1 MSSQSMSG
9 KTNYNTDPN
18 HIYYNLQL
26 FNNDT
31 VGASNSTPVRFQETR
46 TSTILANP
54 SEYFLSIQRFHIDT
68 PSLPV
73 FMPEVETSP
82 IYNPTQDPDQL
93 IYQVALYPQLSD
105 LPPLI
110 IPIKYVGKAG
120 NTFNKDVR
128 PPSRLDVNALSNPYY
143 FVSEFQDFLDMINL
157 SISRALALQP
167 ETSGFSVKY
176 SPYFTLT
183 SGNRFQ
189 IYLPQGTTPTTYNT
203 DGSINQLGSALP
215 IYSSSTNDTNGV
227 KLVMAFNSPLHS
239 LFSSFSYTYINS
251 LNNLTK
257 YLGPILSDPKQ
268 TNGWYQLVVNPAN
281 PNLTGPALDDVFQTN
296 FMGLNFVKASDFPFL
311 GNNFPYGGF
320 TGNNWGFT
328 PNSFQILTQPYSS
341 APLWS
346 CVKQMIFTTAL
357 MPVNNEL
364 VGLPGVINSNNA
376 LDTDV
381 QNNNF
386 SPVIT
391 DLEVPLVTGDE
402 IKPSISYSPN
412 GEYRL
417 IDLMSN
423 TPINSIEISVFWKDQ
438 YGVLHPFVLEPGCF
452 SSLKILF
459 RRKIFNL
466 IYLPEYSKA
475 LN

>member
-31 VGASNSTPVRFQETR
+31 VGTSNSLPVRFQETR
-46 TSTILANP
+46 TSIILANP

-82 IYNPTQDPDQL
+82 QFNDTQNPNQL
-93 IYQVALYPQLSD
+93 IYQIIIYQQNSTANPY
-105 LPPLI
+105 I
-110 IPIKYVGKAG
+110 IPII
-120 NTFNKDVR
+120 FNPSLHPTVL
-128 PPSRLDVNALSNPYY
+128 PPPKLDVNALSNPYY
-143 FVSEFQDFLDMINL
+143 FVAEFQDFIDMINQ
-157 SISRALALQP
+157 SIQNYWLK
-167 ETSGFSVKY
+167 ETVTVPFPIFGMS
-176 SPYFTLT
+176 TT
-183 SGNRFQ
+183 GNRFKL
-189 IYLPQGTTPTTYNT
+189 YFP
-203 DGSINQLGSALP
+203 
-215 IYSSSTNDTNGV
+215 SSSTPEPPTPSYAPIYNDNPFPEFSEVPPTTW
-227 KLVMAFNSPLHS
+227 VMCFNSPLHT
-239 LFSSFSYTYINS
+239 LFSSFRYRYIDS
-251 LNNLTK
+251 MNNAPG
-257 YLGPILSDPKQ
+257 YLGPIFTSPKQ
-268 TNGWYQLVVNPAN
+268 TNGWYVVSNR
-281 PNLTGPALDDVFQTN
+281 PALSGSTTLNVTSSVGAFPLQGSNLLGVDQLLATDAIPSYPFKA
-296 FMGLNFVKASDFPFL
+296 GL
-311 GNNFPYGGF
+311 PY
-320 TGNNWGFT
+320 TSSSSI
-328 PNSFQILTQPYSS
+328 PVNSFEVLEQPYSS

-346 CVKQMIFTTAL
+346 CVKQLIFTTAL

-364 VGLPGVINSNNA
+364 VGLPGIINSNTA

-417 IDLMSN
+417 IDLLSN

-466 IYLPEYSKA
+466 IYLPEYTKSI
-475 LN
+475 N

>member
-31 VGASNSTPVRFQETR
+31 VGASNSVPVRFQETR

-73 FMPEVETSP
+73 FLPEVETS
-82 IYNPTQDPDQL
+82 ITYNPTQNPNQL
-93 IYQVALYPQLSD
+93 IYQICIYQQNSGSSPY
-105 LPPLI
+105 I
-110 IPIKYVGKAG
+110 IPIIFNGSLHP
-120 NTFNKDVR
+120 TFL
-128 PPSRLDVNALSNPYY
+128 PPSNLDVNALSNPYY
-143 FVSEFQDFLDMINL
+143 FVSEFQDFIDMINQ
-157 SISRALALQP
+157 SIQQYWITNLVTIP
-167 ETSGFSVKY
+167 FPIFGMT
-176 SPYFTLT
+176 TT
-183 SGNRFQ
+183 GNRFKL
-189 IYLPQGTTPTTYNT
+189 YFP
-203 DGSINQLGSALP
+203 
-215 IYSSSTNDTNGV
+215 SSSTDEPFPVYAPIYNDNPNPEISGTPPTTW
-227 KLVMAFNSPLHS
+227 VMCFNSPLHT
-239 LFSSFSYTYINS
+239 LFSSFRYRYIDN
-251 LNNLTK
+251 LNNAPNYNGPVLT
-257 YLGPILSDPKQ
+257 SPKQ
-268 TNGWYQLVVNPAN
+268 TNGWYVVSNR
-281 PNLTGPALDDVFQTN
+281 PALSTATTSDVSNAGVFPIQGAN
-296 FMGLNFVKASDFPFL
+296 LLGVDQLLAVDAIASFPFKV
-311 GNNFPYGGF
+311 GPPYTDGSSPPVF
-320 TGNNWGFT
+320 
-328 PNSFQILTQPYSS
+328 SFEVLEQPYSS

-346 CVKQMIFTTAL
+346 CVKQLIFTTAL

-364 VGLPGVINSNNA
+364 VGLPGVINSNTA

-391 DLEVPLVTGDE
+391 DLEVPLITGDE
-402 IKPSISYSPN
+402 IKPSVSYSPN

-452 SSLKILF
+452 TSLKILF

-466 IYLPEYSKA
+466 IYLPEYTKTIS
-475 LN
+475 